1 MPGESVSFIEINRRK
16 ASERDSN
23 TFVVDFWCV
32 DHSGGILNER
42 KVSSYLYLQTDLL
55 LCC

>member
-1 MPGESVSFIEINRRK
+1 MPGESVSFIEINRHK